1 MKATY
6 VQIDLAAIR
15 HNLSYI
21 HRLHPQV
28 QIIAVVKADAYG
40 HGMVSI
46 GHAALEGGASM
57 LAVAFSEE
65 GVRLRAEGITAPVL
79 ILGATPDSNADQ
91 VVSYGLIQTVFDAD
105 GVRALE
111 RAAQL
116 QNTTVQAHL
125 KIETGMHRIGA
136 RPGKEMEAVLR
147 ALEDCPRV
155 KLTGA
160 FSHLA
165 MADDPSG
172 TYNRYQEEIFRQGI
186 AQLREAGYDHLL
198 VHLAN
203 SGMAVGQGPVPY
215 DALRF
220 GIALYGLSPL
230 PTPIPELQ
238 PVLSWHTQV
247 SYVKDVYPGEC
258 IGYGCTYTAEKLMR
272 VATLPVGYAD
282 GYRRCLAGKGYVLIH
297 GEKAPLVG
305 RICMDQCM
313 VDVTAIPDV
322 KKGDPVVLIGRQ
334 GEQTI
339 SADLVAQW
347 MDTIHYEVLTGIGHR
362 VPRFYHDA

>member
-15 HNLSYI
+15 HNLAYI

-46 GHAALEGGASM
+46 GHTALESGARM

-65 GVRLRAEGITAPVL
+65 GVRLRAEGITAPIL

-91 VVSYGLIQTVFDAD
+91 VISYGLIQTVFDAD

-111 RAAQL
+111 RAAAQ
-116 QNTTVQAHL
+116 QDAQAQVHL
-125 KIETGMHRIGA
+125 KIETGMNRIGA
-136 RPGKEMEAVLR
+136 RPGKEMAAVLD
-147 ALEDCPRV
+147 ALKEAPHVRLV
-155 KLTGA
+155 GA

-165 MADDPSG
+165 MADDPAG
-172 TYNRYQEEIFRQGI
+172 TYNRQQSEAMERGL
-186 AQLREAGYDHLL
+186 AQLRNAGYTDIT

-203 SGMAVGQGPVPY
+203 SGMAVGKEPVPY

-230 PTPIPELQ
+230 AEPIAALRPA
-238 PVLSWHTQV
+238 LSWHTQV
-247 SYVKDVYPGEC
+247 SYVKDIHPGDS
-258 IGYGCTYTAEKLMR
+258 IGYGCTYTAERPMR

-282 GYRRCLAGKGYVLIH
+282 GYRRSLGKEGYVLLH
-297 GEKAPLVG
+297 GMRAPIVG
-305 RICMDQCM
+305 RVCMDQCM
-313 VDVTAIPDV
+313 VDVTDIPDV
-322 KKGDPVVLIGRQ
+322 CKGDPVVLIGRQ
-334 GEQTI
+334 GGEEIT
-339 SADLVAQW
+339 AGMLARW
-347 MDTIHYEVLTGIGHR
+347 MDTIHYEVLTGIGQR
-362 VPRFYHDA
+362 VPRFYRDA